1 MDRYMQDNAI
11 LTNIYD
17 SSPDSV
23 VVIDKNGIIIYTN
36 NTITELIP

>member
-1 MDRYMQDNAI
+1 MGRYMQDNAT

-23 VVIDKNGIIIYTN
+23 VVIDKMEFSG
-36 NTITELIP
+36 

>member
-1 MDRYMQDNAI
+1 MGRYMQDNAI

-23 VVIDKNGIIIYTN
+23 VVIDKNLRVMTSLEGDFGVF
-36 NTITELIP
+36 